1 MMVAFDLLL
10 ALALLLSG
18 LCTLT
23 TPRLDRGIVLFIA
36 FGLLLALAWARLLAP
51 DIGLAEAAIGAGL
64 AGALLLD
71 AYGVLQRSKD
81 LHSKGVAF
89 KRLIVIALATAFTIV
104 LSEALLDPLPP
115 AIDLRVPVAAHLEE
129 SGVSHPVTAVLLNY
143 RGYDTLLEIAVL
155 LLALLAI
162 LAVGSETRVAPSRK
176 AHPVLQALVRLAIP
190 AIIVMAVYLLWAGA
204 FRPGGA
210 FQAAALLAAAAVLL
224 HLVGLLPGWSTPRL
238 RLRLGLVAGF
248 AVFLTVAAALLT
260 QGALLKYPPEAAG
273 GLILLI
279 ESALTLSLALILAGL
294 FLILSRDEDAS

>member
-1 MMVAFDLLL
+1 M
-10 ALALLLSG
+10 
-18 LCTLT
+18 
-23 TPRLDRGIVLFIA
+23 
-36 FGLLLALAWARLLAP
+36 
-51 DIGLAEAAIGAGL
+51 
-64 AGALLLD
+64 
-71 AYGVLQRSKD
+71 
-81 LHSKGVAF
+81 
-89 KRLIVIALATAFTIV
+89 IVIALGTAFTIV
-104 LSEALLDPLPP
+104 LSEALLDPLPA

-162 LAVGSETRVAPSRK
+162 LAVVGETRIASPSR
-176 AHPVLQALVRLAIP
+176 AHPVLQALARLATP
-190 AIIVMAVYLLWAGA
+190 SIIVMAVYLLWAGA

-248 AVFLTVAAALLT
+248 AVFLTVAAALLR